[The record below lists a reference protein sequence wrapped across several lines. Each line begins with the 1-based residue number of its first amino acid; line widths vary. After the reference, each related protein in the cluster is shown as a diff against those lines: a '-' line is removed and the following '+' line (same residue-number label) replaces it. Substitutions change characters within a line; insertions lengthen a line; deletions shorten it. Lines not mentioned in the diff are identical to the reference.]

1 MVHLIQLLT
10 MSLQVFSR
18 ILRPLGATTSRQSLR
33 SVAGYTQAKTETSK
47 EEWGTLVLGLGL
59 LSTAIVWVRFRI
71 RIQCVVN

>member
-1 MVHLIQLLT
+1 
-10 MSLQVFSR
+10 MSLHVFSR

-33 SVAGYTQAKTETSK
+33 SAARYTQAKTETSK

-71 RIQCVVN
+71 RIQSVVK

>member
-1 MVHLIQLLT
+1 

-18 ILRPLGATTSRQSLR
+18 ILRPLGATISRQTLR
-33 SVAGYTQAKTETSK
+33 SVARYTQAKTETSK

-71 RIQCVVN
+71 RIQSVVN